1 MSDSCSAAH
10 HKSCFTVPCSGIPL
24 LFPLLCV
31 ATSACKAHS
40 SSPLSVRPWV
50 LLLQWLVLGRWA
62 EKWQETANAKA
73 VIVCSCDLNP
83 LLAIHHFL
91 QYGLHNLHPLGTEM
105 CWGKQ
110 RVPKVTTGTLS
121 APALPFTPILADRA
135 NEEEI
140 KSYFAWVLV
149 MQWLFEHKDFSSGLV
164 FRYRRQEQ
172 MKETHQADFVHSPC
186 LPVWL
191 LSQRTQVCLGH
202 AWKQTPESSCQPET
216 RKVSQICNIKVGMA
230 VIRRVGTI
238 LFLCSS

>member
-1 MSDSCSAAH
+1 MFYSSLLRNS
-10 HKSCFTVPCSGIPL
+10 SSFSSPL
-24 LFPLLCV
+24 CRNLSLQGSFI
-31 ATSACKAHS
+31 
-40 SSPLSVRPWV
+40 SPLSVRPWV
-50 LLLQWLVLGRWA
+50 LLMQWLVLGRWA

-83 LLAIHHFL
+83 FLAIHHFL

-135 NEEEI
+135 NEEEM

-172 MKETHQADFVHSPC
+172 MKETHQWKDPSWLCTFSLLACVASEPENTGLLGAC
-186 LPVWL
+186 LKTNP
-191 LSQRTQVCLGH
+191 R
-202 AWKQTPESSCQPET
+202 
-216 RKVSQICNIKVGMA
+216 
-230 VIRRVGTI
+230 VILPARDQKSITNLQYKGRHGSNQKSWHNSI
-238 LFLCSS
+238 SLQ